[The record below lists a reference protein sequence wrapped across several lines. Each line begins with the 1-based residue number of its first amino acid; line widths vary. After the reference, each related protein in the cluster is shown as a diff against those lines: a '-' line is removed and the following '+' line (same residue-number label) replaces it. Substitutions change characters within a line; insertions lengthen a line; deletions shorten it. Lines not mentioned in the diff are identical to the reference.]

1 MVNSSRVIAAIL
13 VVIGAGIAAADA
25 ADSRLQHVSLLSARD
40 RVSLVFE
47 LTAEP
52 ADVSTRRVSAAVLEL
67 DAGPVV
73 APSRPTSFMAPP
85 GVRFVMG
92 VSIQGAAGAD
102 GRLKARITLLERA
115 RSSVRVLGRRVYV
128 DFSADSQPVAT
139 KPAPRPSPPTAPQA
153 SAPAAPASPTPPT
166 PPTVVSAAAP
176 RAAYRD
182 AVQPAV
188 ERFDQ
193 LTPFLTS
200 AAASPSEPVMK
211 AINGTLVG
219 IQALLTTIDV
229 PPESRTAHD
238 HLSQAIAT
246 ALTAVNPA
254 FSGDRAAQARQAQSL
269 LAQAK
274 SSW

>member
-1 MVNSSRVIAAIL
+1 
-13 VVIGAGIAAADA
+13 
-25 ADSRLQHVSLLSARD
+25 VSLLSARD

-47 LTAEP
+47 LTGEP

-92 VSIQGAAGAD
+92 VSIQGAGGAN

-128 DFSADSQPVAT
+128 DFSADSEPVAA

-153 SAPAAPASPTPPT
+153 SAPAAPAPPG
-166 PPTVVSAAAP
+166 VVAAAAP
-176 RAAYRD
+176 RATYRD

-211 AINGTLVG
+211 AINGTLAG

-238 HLSQAIAT
+238 LLSQAVAT

-269 LAQAK
+269 LGQAK